1 MDCADVTG
9 DIVHLKSLEKLEK
22 IWLGRTEVT
31 GDISH
36 IVSLPKLNDIDFE
49 YTNVYGDEIA
59 FHEFRKSSG
68 LSVCEVNN
76 SFI

>member
-1 MDCADVTG
+1 MVVDLVSPPKLTVINLGGTGVTG
-9 DIVHLKSLEKLEK
+9 DIEHLK
-22 IWLGRTEVT
+22 
-31 GDISH
+31 
-36 IVSLPKLNDIDFE
+36 SLPKLNDIEFE

-68 LSVCEVNN
+68 LSECEVNI